1 MGDVTLIEK
10 GRGALS
16 ASEEHPAVADSE
28 AAIQP
33 APTALCS
40 PSISLLQYSTALSS
54 VYTDLIISLTNVRY
68 YCIYLDPLSSSCFDC
83 F

>member
-10 GRGALS
+10 GMGALS
-16 ASEEHPAVADSE
+16 ASEEHPAVAESE

-33 APTALCS
+33 AHP
-40 PSISLLQYSTALSS
+40 LLQYSPALSS
-54 VYTDLIISLTNVRY
+54 VCTDLIVNLTHVRY
-68 YCIYLDPLSSSCFDC
+68 YCIYLDPLSSCCFVC